1 VGGIMNQDFK
11 FNDDREIVEF
21 FARNE
26 NKLKLINFIDNV
38 KKKYFLENLFM
49 NHEFDKSSA
58 NLISGRLIYR
68 EKLLICSYRLI
79 KPQVKCVRHIVF
91 KFCNAF
97 HATDNITDK
106 FIDHV
111 ELSIQAQIN
120 YLNEIIKNDK
130 KFNR

>member
-1 VGGIMNQDFK
+1 MNQDFEFK
-11 FNDDREIVEF
+11 DDYEISEW

-26 NKLKLINFIDNV
+26 NKLKLINFIDDV
-38 KKKYFLENLFM
+38 KKKYFLEDIFM
-49 NHEFDKSSA
+49 NHEFDKSNA

-79 KPQVKCVRHIVF
+79 KPQVKCVRHIEF
-91 KFCNAF
+91 KFCNDF

-111 ELSIQAQIN
+111 ELSIIEKIN
-120 YLNEIIKNDK
+120 YLDKRNVKNYEH
-130 KFNR
+130 N